1 MSFFTDLFYSR
12 AKENW
17 KLLAHE
23 IQGKFVDGGFWE
35 TNEVKFN
42 YRNTEITLDIFSK
55 GNGRSSKTYTRIIC
69 PYITTNRFTFEISSE
84 NAISYAAKYIGI
96 NDIEIGNTKFDAE
109 IYLQS
114 NQKKRLLTFLD
125 TKYLQEKFLEAF
137 EGTDLVLKINDDHP
151 VFFLKKIPTKIL
163 WIQIE
168 NIGIEED
175 IEILKSWFTLCKL
188 TLDRLI
194 EIGEAED
201 IDPNIQ

>member
-1 MSFFTDLFYSR
+1 MSFFTDLFHSR

-17 KLLAHE
+17 KSLADE
-23 IQGKFVDGGFWE
+23 IQGKFINGGFWK
-35 TNEVKFN
+35 TDKVTFN
-42 YRNTEITLDIFSK
+42 YRSTEITLDIFSK
-55 GNGRSSKTYTRIIC
+55 GNGRNARTYTRIIC
-69 PYITTNRFTFEISSE
+69 PYITKNRFTFEISSE
-84 NAISYAAKYIGI
+84 NTITYAAKYVGI
-96 NDIEIGNTKFDAE
+96 NDIEIGDVKFDAE

-137 EGTDLVLKINDDHP
+137 EGTDLVLKINDAHP

-168 NIGIEED
+168 NVGIEED
-175 IEILKSWFTLCKL
+175 IVILKQWFTLCKL

-201 IDPNIQ
+201 IDPNIH

>member
-1 MSFFTDLFYSR
+1 MSFWTNLLHSR

-17 KLLAHE
+17 KSFADE
-23 IQGKFVDGGFWE
+23 IQGKFVDGGFWK

-42 YRNTEITLDIFSK
+42 YKNTEITLDIFSK

-69 PYITTNRFTFEISSE
+69 PYITKNRFTFEISSE
-84 NAISYAAKYIGI
+84 NTITYAAKFIGFK
-96 NDIEIGNTKFDAE
+96 DIEIGDAKFDAE

-137 EGTDLVLKINDDHP
+137 EGTDLALKINDDHP

-168 NIGIEED
+168 SVGIEED
-175 IEILKSWFTLCKL
+175 TETLKSWFTLCKL

-201 IDPNIQ
+201 INPNIQ